1 VVSRILIAML
11 LSGCVVRATEGRDA
25 TLHFHP
31 TLDELRAAPA
41 TRPSATPAPRAVAA
55 RLVFHDIASAYP
67 QPIGL
72 DYDDAGILRKVTGVQ
87 WSNGELEHALT
98 SALPAA
104 LVGGGGAVAHVD
116 GAVVNLAI
124 YRVGN
129 VVYGRALFD
138 LRIARDG
145 NEVYAVRYTASR
157 SGSDRDQLFAALA
170 ADLTAQVARDERL
183 AGKLVG
189 GAS

>member
-1 VVSRILIAML
+1 MVKLAMIAVL
-11 LSGCVVRATEGRDA
+11 LSGCFVRATEGRDA
-25 TLHFHP
+25 TLPFHP

-41 TRPSATPAPRAVAA
+41 ARSDATPAARPVAA
-55 RLVFHDIASAYP
+55 QLVFHKIASAYP

-72 DYDDAGILRKVTGVQ
+72 DYDDAGMLRKVTGVQ
-87 WSNGELEHALT
+87 WSHGELENALT
-98 SALPAA
+98 TALPAA
-104 LVGGGGAVAHVD
+104 LVSGTGASVHVD

-124 YRVGN
+124 YRVGS

-138 LRIARDG
+138 LRLARDG
-145 NEVYAVRYTASR
+145 NEIFAVRYTASH
-157 SGSDRDQLFAALA
+157 SGPDRDQLLAALA

-183 AGKLVG
+183 AGKMAG